1 MLHKDPKAL
10 GFALPSDQDRLAID
24 VRQGSGPKDF
34 EEKLLGRLFFA
45 FPGGLPG
52 IALLLLRAVFGIALL
67 LEGGFYFEEAHT
79 APVAPLVG
87 LAALIFGGML
97 VFGFLTP
104 IIGAVVALGMFGV
117 ALSVLPACTPSLFDS
132 RTALIFAVTMLFSL
146 IGLGP
151 GRFSLD
157 ARVFGRREIIIP
169 PPLSRGS

>member
-1 MLHKDPKAL
+1 M
-10 GFALPSDQDRLAID
+10 
-24 VRQGSGPKDF
+24 
-34 EEKLLGRLFFA
+34 
-45 FPGGLPG
+45 
-52 IALLLLRAVFGIALL
+52 
-67 LEGGFYFEEAHT
+67 
-79 APVAPLVG
+79 APLVG

-117 ALSVLPACTPSLFDS
+117 ALSVLPTCTPSLFDS
-132 RTALIFAVTMLFSL
+132 RPALIFALTMLLSL

-151 GRFSLD
+151 GRFSVD